1 MKLLAAVGLLLAA
14 GVALSG
20 CADALRADPAS
31 TPSPAPSPTPSGPTG
46 PLRPAAGT
54 PGSDGFTVRYQGQ
67 DGRTETL
74 RVEDFPR

>member
-20 CADALRADPAS
+20 CADALRAGPAS
-31 TPSPAPSPTPSGPTG
+31 TPSPTPSPAPSGSAT
-46 PLRPAAGT
+46 PLRPVAGT
-54 PGSDGFTVRYQGQ
+54 AGSDGFTVRYQGE